1 MHPAKVTAIVIGSLV
16 WAILASFI
24 CAAIGLWGLSYY
36 VPEVFTF
43 DWGHLLPLWCI
54 MFAMRSVFRSI
65 VDIKFN
71 KD

>member
-1 MHPAKVTAIVIGSLV
+1 MRPAKIIDIVIGSLV

-24 CAAIGLWGLSYY
+24 YAAIGLWGLSYY
-36 VPEVFTF
+36 VPEVFAF
-43 DWGHLLPLWCI
+43 DWMHLLPLWCI
-54 MFAMRSVFRSI
+54 IFTMRSIFRSI